1 MERLRRT
8 LRALFAPPHYP
19 PGYAPV
25 SGHAVHSYDKNYF
38 LADTRRRARV
48 AYEAAKRNLV
58 ADDPNP

>member
-19 PGYAPV
+19 PGYDPAP
-25 SGHAVHSYDKNYF
+25 GHAVHSYDKNYF
-38 LADTRRRARV
+38 LADTRRRAR
-48 AYEAAKRNLV
+48 AAHEAAKRNPV